1 MPVPK
6 SLWLVSLIF
15 VLPNKQKNESVP
27 EKNVNVNYEGESV
40 YRCTLERIKRLIIIL
55 NMANPLLLT

>member
-27 EKNVNVNYEGESV
+27 EKNVNVNYERESV
-40 YRCTLERIKRLIIIL
+40 YRCTLEIIKRLIIIL
-55 NMANPLLLT
+55 NMANPILLT